1 VAVVDLGWGF
11 KVGRHFVTYDLRCT
25 CGRAPCR
32 HVAAVVEWLRARRL
46 LVYLYHLP
54 QNTVKADAVVVAP
67 GIAVSTRP
75 EVEALVAEG
84 GALQVAKLRG
94 RPAALKHV
102 LEIRR
107 VRQTHQQ

>member
-1 VAVVDLGWGF
+1 LGWGF
-11 KVGRHFVTYDLRCT
+11 KVGRHFVTYDLHCS
-25 CGRAPCR
+25 CGRATCR

-54 QNTVKADAVVVAP
+54 QNTVRIDAAVVAP
-67 GIAVSTRP
+67 DLAVSTRP
-75 EVEALVAEG
+75 EVEAVVAEG
-84 GALQVAKLRG
+84 DTLQVVKLRG
-94 RPAALKHV
+94 RPVALKHV

>member
-1 VAVVDLGWGF
+1 VAVAVVDLGWGF

-25 CGRAPCR
+25 CGKPTCR

-54 QNTVKADAVVVAP
+54 QNTVRVDATVVAP

-75 EVEALVAEG
+75 EVAAIVADEDT
-84 GALQVAKLRG
+84 LRIVRLRG
-94 RPAALKHV
+94 RPVALKYIY
-102 LEIRR
+102 EIRC
-107 VRQTHQQ
+107 QSI

>member
-25 CGRAPCR
+25 CGKPTCQ

-54 QNTVKADAVVVAP
+54 QATVRVDAAVVAP
-67 GIAVSTRP
+67 GVAVSTRP
-75 EVEALVAEG
+75 EVEAIVADG
-84 GALQVAKLRG
+84 DSLRAVKLRG
-94 RPAALKHV
+94 RPVALKHV
-102 LEIRR
+102 HEIRHVEQR
-107 VRQTHQQ
+107 P

>member
-1 VAVVDLGWGF
+1 LGWGF

-25 CGRAPCR
+25 CGKTSCR

-54 QNTVKADAVVVAP
+54 HNAVKVDAAVVAP

-75 EVEALVAEG
+75 EVEAIVADG
-84 GALQVAKLRG
+84 GELRVVKLRG
-94 RPAALKHV
+94 RPVALKHV
-102 LEIRR
+102 LEIRQSQAK
-107 VRQTHQQ
+107 QTPPP

>member
-11 KVGRHFVTYDLRCT
+11 RVGRHFVTYDLKCT
-25 CGRAPCR
+25 CGRASCR

-54 QNTVKADAVVVAP
+54 HNAVKVDAVIVAP
-67 GIAVSTRP
+67 GMAVSTRP
-75 EVEALVAEG
+75 EVEAVVAEG
-84 GALQVAKLRG
+84 GVLQVVKLRG
-94 RPAALKHV
+94 RPVALKHV
-102 LEIRR
+102 HEIRR